1 MSVKKMT
8 ENREYIEGPAGK
20 NDSFTIAG
28 VEMQQIFKGKDEKA
42 TKKNTRMTTPNSV
55 RREVLST
62 ELEQGMT
69 IRAEDG
75 GKPQT
80 RGGETR

>member
-1 MSVKKMT
+1 MSVKK
-8 ENREYIEGPAGK
+8 EGYVDRPASK
-20 NDSFTIAG
+20 DDSFTIHA
-28 VEMQQIFKGKDEKA
+28 VAMKEYFDEQSKKEDKA
-42 TKKNTRMTTPNSV
+42 TKKNAKTV
-55 RREVLST
+55 AIDFVKREVLST